1 MDNVIRKNLLVDFRL
16 SSSATPQPDNNSQPP
31 AATATASPPP
41 IITKKDKI
49 AAIADEI
56 ISLDKNVGKTLAEVL
71 KRVAASDKSHV
82 YWTCKKYLQDD
93 YGLLIADSGH
103 VGISDRYIPNLMFPG
118 DIVVYTVVDML
129 RTNDYIQVLQM
140 TDIKDLSVEH
150 VKVTKVSIIDGA
162 VSVEDPLSGSTY
174 SIAKQNVIGKVG
186 KVITA
191 FAQEWENVF
200 YEFKDR
206 KWLLKTLKKNLD
218 LYKNTGYSNQRQIVG
233 EIERRMSKLKGE
245 EPR

>member
-1 MDNVIRKNLLVDFRL
+1 M
-16 SSSATPQPDNNSQPP
+16 SSAPQSDKSSEPSL
-31 AATATASPPP
+31 PP

-56 ISLDKNVGKTLAEVL
+56 IAIDSKNAGSTLAAVL
-71 KRVAASDKSHV
+71 KRLSASDKAQV

-103 VGISDRYIPNLMFPG
+103 VGISDRYIPNVMYPG

-129 RTNDYIQVLQM
+129 KSGDYIQVLQM
-140 TDIKDLSVEH
+140 TDVKDLAVEH
-150 VKVTKVSIIDGA
+150 VKVTKVSIVDGT
-162 VSVEDPLSGSTY
+162 VSVEDPLSGSAY
-174 SIAKQNVIGKVG
+174 SVAKHSVIGKVV

-191 FAQEWENVF
+191 FSEEWENVF

-206 KWLLKTLKKNLD
+206 KWLANTLKKNLEIHRAV
-218 LYKNTGYSNQRQIVG
+218 GYSNQRQIVG
-233 EIERRMSKLKGE
+233 EIEKRLSKLKE

>member
-1 MDNVIRKNLLVDFRL
+1 L
-16 SSSATPQPDNNSQPP
+16 SSTPQPDNTSNG
-31 AATATASPPP
+31 TSPPVV
-41 IITKKDKI
+41 TKKDKI
-49 AAIADEI
+49 AALADEI
-56 ISLDKNVGKTLAEVL
+56 ISLDKNVGNTLMEVM
-71 KRVAASDKSHV
+71 KRVAASDRSHV

-103 VGISDRYIPNLMFPG
+103 VGISDRYIPNLMYPG
-118 DIVVYTVVDML
+118 DIIVYTVVDML
-129 RTNDYIQVLQM
+129 RTGDYIQVLQM
-140 TDIKDLSVEH
+140 TDVRDLSVEH
-150 VKVTKVSIIDGA
+150 AKVTKVSIIDGA
-162 VSVEDPLSGSTY
+162 VNVEDPLSGSTY
-174 SIAKQNVIGKVG
+174 SVAKQNVLGKVV

-191 FAQEWENVF
+191 FSQEWENVF

-233 EIERRMSKLKGE
+233 EIERRMSKLKE

>member
-1 MDNVIRKNLLVDFRL
+1 M
-16 SSSATPQPDNNSQPP
+16 SSTPQPDNNTE
-31 AATATASPPP
+31 ATSPQ

-56 ISLDKNVGKTLAEVL
+56 ISLDKNVGNMLVEVL
-71 KRVAASDKSHV
+71 KRVAASDRSHV
-82 YWTCKKYLQDD
+82 YWTCKKYLQED

-103 VGISDRYIPNLMFPG
+103 VGISDRYIPNLMYPG
-118 DIVVYTVVDML
+118 DIIVYTVVDML
-129 RTNDYIQVLQM
+129 KTDDYIQVLQL
-140 TDIKDLSVEH
+140 TDVKDLSVEH
-150 VKVTKVSIIDGA
+150 ARVTKVSIIDGA
-162 VSVEDPLSGSTY
+162 VNVEDPLSGSTY
-174 SIAKQNVIGKVG
+174 SVAKHNVIGKVV

-191 FAQEWENVF
+191 FSQEWENIF

-233 EIERRMSKLKGE
+233 EIERRMSKLKE

>member
-1 MDNVIRKNLLVDFRL
+1 L
-16 SSSATPQPDNNSQPP
+16 SSAPQPDNSQ
-31 AATATASPPP
+31 AASPP

-49 AAIADEI
+49 AAVADEI
-56 ISLDKNVGKTLAEVL
+56 ISLDKNVGNTLVEVL
-71 KRVAASDKSHV
+71 KRVAASDRSHV
-82 YWTCKKYLQDD
+82 YWTCKKYLQED

-103 VGISDRYIPNLMFPG
+103 VGISDRYIPNLMYPG
-118 DIVVYTVVDML
+118 DIIVYTVVDML
-129 RTNDYIQVLQM
+129 KTDDYIQVLQL
-140 TDIKDLSVEH
+140 TDVKDLSVEH
-150 VKVTKVSIIDGA
+150 ARVTKVSIIDGA
-162 VSVEDPLSGSTY
+162 VNVEDPLSGSTY
-174 SIAKQNVIGKVG
+174 SVAKHNVIGKVV

-191 FAQEWENVF
+191 FSQEWENVF

-233 EIERRMSKLKGE
+233 EIERRMSKLKE

>member
-1 MDNVIRKNLLVDFRL
+1 L
-16 SSSATPQPDNNSQPP
+16 SSTPPPDNSQ
-31 AATATASPPP
+31 AASPPM
-41 IITKKDKI
+41 ITKKDKI
-49 AAIADEI
+49 AAVADEI
-56 ISLDKNVGKTLAEVL
+56 ISLDKNVGNTLIEVL
-71 KRVAASDKSHV
+71 KRIAASDRSHV
-82 YWTCKKYLQDD
+82 YLTCKKYLQDD

-103 VGISDRYIPNLMFPG
+103 VGISDRYIPSMMYPG

-129 RTNDYIQVLQM
+129 RTGDYIQVLQL
-140 TDIKDLSVEH
+140 TDVKDLAVEH

-162 VSVEDPLSGSTY
+162 VNVEDPLSGTTY
-174 SIAKQNVIGKVG
+174 SVAKRNVIGKVV

-191 FAQEWENVF
+191 FSQEWENIF

-218 LYKNTGYSNQRQIVG
+218 LYKNTGYSNQRQIVS
-233 EIERRMSKLKGE
+233 EIERRLSKMKE

>member
-1 MDNVIRKNLLVDFRL
+1 M
-16 SSSATPQPDNNSQPP
+16 STPQPDNSQ
-31 AATATASPPP
+31 AASPP

-49 AAIADEI
+49 AAVADEI
-56 ISLDKNVGKTLAEVL
+56 ISLDKNVGATLAEVL
-71 KRVAASDKSHV
+71 KRLAASDRSHV

-103 VGISDRYIPNLMFPG
+103 VGISDRYIPNLMYPG
-118 DIVVYTVVDML
+118 DIIIYTVVDML
-129 RTNDYIQVLQM
+129 KTGDYVQVLQM
-140 TDIKDLSVEH
+140 TDVKDLSVEH
-150 VKVTKVSIIDGA
+150 VRVTKVSIIDGA
-162 VSVEDPLSGSTY
+162 VNVEDPLSGTVY
-174 SIAKQNVIGKVG
+174 SVAKHNVIGKVV

-191 FAQEWENVF
+191 FSQEWENVF

-218 LYKNTGYSNQRQIVG
+218 LYKNPGYSNQRQIVG
-233 EIERRMSKLKGE
+233 EIEKRMSKLKE

>member
-1 MDNVIRKNLLVDFRL
+1 L
-16 SSSATPQPDNNSQPP
+16 SSAPQPDNSQ
-31 AATATASPPP
+31 AASPQ

-49 AAIADEI
+49 AAVADEI
-56 ISLDKNVGKTLAEVL
+56 ISLDKNVGNTLVEVL
-71 KRVAASDKSHV
+71 KRVAASDRSHV
-82 YWTCKKYLQDD
+82 YWTCKKYLQED

-103 VGISDRYIPNLMFPG
+103 VGISDRYIPNLMYPG
-118 DIVVYTVVDML
+118 DIIVYTVVDML
-129 RTNDYIQVLQM
+129 KTDDYIQVLQL
-140 TDIKDLSVEH
+140 TDVKDLSVEH
-150 VKVTKVSIIDGA
+150 ARVTKVSIIDGA
-162 VSVEDPLSGSTY
+162 VNVEDPLSGSTY
-174 SIAKQNVIGKVG
+174 SVAKHNVIGKVV

-191 FAQEWENVF
+191 FSQEWENVF

-233 EIERRMSKLKGE
+233 EIERRMSKLKE

>member
-1 MDNVIRKNLLVDFRL
+1 L
-16 SSSATPQPDNNSQPP
+16 SSNPQPDNTQ
-31 AATATASPPP
+31 ATSPP

-56 ISLDKNVGKTLAEVL
+56 TALDGKNVDKTLMEVL
-71 KRVAASDKSHV
+71 KRVAASDRSHV

-103 VGISDRYIPNLMFPG
+103 VGISDRYIPNLMYPG
-118 DIVVYTVVDML
+118 DIIVYAVVDML
-129 RTNDYIQVLQM
+129 KTGDCIQVLQM
-140 TDIKDLSVEH
+140 TDVKDLAVEH
-150 VKVTKVSIIDGA
+150 VRVSKVSIVDGA
-162 VSVEDPLSGSTY
+162 VSVEDPLSGSAYTV
-174 SIAKQNVIGKVG
+174 AKHNIVGKVV

-191 FAQEWENVF
+191 FSQEWENTF

-218 LYKNTGYSNQRQIVG
+218 LYKNTGYSNQRQIMG
-233 EIERRMSKLKGE
+233 EIEKRMSKLKE
-245 EPR
+245 DPR

>member
-1 MDNVIRKNLLVDFRL
+1 L
-16 SSSATPQPDNNSQPP
+16 SSTPPDNSSQ
-31 AATATASPPP
+31 AASPP

-49 AAIADEI
+49 AAVADEI
-56 ISLDKNVGKTLAEVL
+56 ISLDKNVGNTLIEVL
-71 KRVAASDKSHV
+71 KRIAASDRSHV

-103 VGISDRYIPNLMFPG
+103 VGISDRYIPNLMYPG
-118 DIVVYTVVDML
+118 DIIVYTVVDML
-129 RTNDYIQVLQM
+129 RTEDYIQVLQM
-140 TDIKDLSVEH
+140 TDVKDLSVEH

-162 VSVEDPLSGSTY
+162 VNVEDPLSGAAY
-174 SIAKQNVIGKVG
+174 SISKHNVIGKVV

-191 FAQEWENVF
+191 FSQEWENVF

-218 LYKNTGYSNQRQIVG
+218 LYKNAGYSNQRQIVG
-233 EIERRMSKLKGE
+233 EIEKRLSKLKE

>member
-1 MDNVIRKNLLVDFRL
+1 L
-16 SSSATPQPDNNSQPP
+16 STPQPDNSQ
-31 AATATASPPP
+31 AASPP

-49 AAIADEI
+49 AAVADEI
-56 ISLDKNVGKTLAEVL
+56 ISLDKNVGATLTEVL
-71 KRVAASDKSHV
+71 KRLAASDRSHV

-103 VGISDRYIPNLMFPG
+103 VGISDRYIPNLMYPG
-118 DIVVYTVVDML
+118 DIIIYTVVDML
-129 RTNDYIQVLQM
+129 KTGDYVQVLQM
-140 TDIKDLSVEH
+140 TDVKDLSVEH
-150 VKVTKVSIIDGA
+150 VRVTKVSIIDGA
-162 VSVEDPLSGSTY
+162 VNVEDQLSGTVY
-174 SIAKQNVIGKVG
+174 SVAKHNVIGKVV

-191 FAQEWENVF
+191 FSQEWENVF

-218 LYKNTGYSNQRQIVG
+218 LYKNPGYSNQRQIVG
-233 EIERRMSKLKGE
+233 EIEKRMSKLKE